1 MINTSI
7 FLESLLQKMRFKKVR
22 KFLQGDVLD
31 FGGNEGELGKYVQGN
46 YTLVNYDH
54 APMQNKQFDT
64 IVMLAVIEHIEPDAV
79 NDLFKKIG
87 SHLKDNGILFLTTPT
102 PASKFVLELLAWLGF
117 LDKQNIEEHKH
128 YWTKKEL
135 YELAELSEL
144 RVEKYQSFQLGFNQ
158 WMVLRK
164 GL

>member
-87 SHLKDNGILFLTTPT
+87 SHLKDNGILFLTTLHPH
-102 PASKFVLELLAWLGF
+102 
-117 LDKQNIEEHKH
+117 QN
-128 YWTKKEL
+128 L
-135 YELAELSEL
+135 Y
-144 RVEKYQSFQLGFNQ
+144 
-158 WMVLRK
+158 
-164 GL
+164 